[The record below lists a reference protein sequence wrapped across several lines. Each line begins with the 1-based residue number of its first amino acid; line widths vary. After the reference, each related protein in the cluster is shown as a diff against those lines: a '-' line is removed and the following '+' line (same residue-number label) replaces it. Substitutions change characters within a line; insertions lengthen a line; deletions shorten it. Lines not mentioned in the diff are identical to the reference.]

1 MNELFVTKNED
12 NIVIAVKEKG
22 KLVEVVV
29 EDFNKVSIV
38 GNIYKAKVQHLS
50 SGIQAAF
57 LDIGEKKKALLP
69 LNTPD
74 GRIKFELISDIDEEV
89 HQEMIIKAG
98 DEILVQVVRD
108 EINEKGAKL
117 TSFISIAGN
126 FLVLLPNVH
135 FVGVSKQIRDRDFKS
150 SIKSMLYSTIE
161 PNVGVIVRTAALDAT
176 HAIIKREYF
185 ELLKIWKRISA
196 NIDKSISPTL
206 LYKET
211 TVSKKLIRDLMK
223 KGIEHIYVDSKEI
236 YHDIL
241 EYFSYIGINM
251 KKKVHL
257 FQFKIPILAYYE
269 IDRELE
275 KMFKPE
281 VYLKGGASIVIETT
295 EALTAI
301 DVNSGKISRSRDN
314 DSLIKDINIMAAE
327 EIARQLRLRDIGG
340 IIVIDFIDM
349 SDELSKKELLSQLK
363 KHLKNDRSTT
373 KTLKVSQFGL
383 VEMTRKKIGPSVI
396 HYFINKCDCCDGRGY
411 TPKPFYIG
419 LKFVRWLKENGKN
432 YSDDTLI
439 VNAQENV
446 VNSIRKNLMRYI
458 ETVMKE
464 NRMNVK
470 IQVSDSIKNGICEIY
485 SVNKVERVATVN

>member
-1 MNELFVTKNED
+1 MNELFITKNED
-12 NIVIAVKEKG
+12 NIILAVKENG

-29 EDFNKVSIV
+29 EDFNKVSLV
-38 GNIYKAKVQHLS
+38 GNIYKAKVEHLS
-50 SGIQAAF
+50 EGIQAAF
-57 LDIGEKKKALLP
+57 LDIGEKKKAFLP

-74 GRIKFELISDIDEEV
+74 GKIQFELFSEIDEEV
-89 HQEMIIKAG
+89 HQEMTIRKG
-98 DEILVQVVRD
+98 DEILVQVMRD
-108 EINEKGAKL
+108 EINAKGAKL
-117 TSFISIAGN
+117 TSYISIAGN
-126 FLVLLPNVH
+126 FLVLLPFVH
-135 FVGVSKQIRDRDFKS
+135 FVGVSKQIHDKEFKS
-150 SIKSMLYSTIE
+150 EVKKMLYSILD
-161 PNVGVIVRTAALDAT
+161 PSAGVIVRTAALDTTQAN
-176 HAIIKREYF
+176 IKREYY
-185 ELLKIWKRISA
+185 ELMKIWKKISA
-196 NIDKSISPTL
+196 GVEKAVSPAL
-206 LYKET
+206 LYKEV

-223 KGIEHIYVDSKEI
+223 RGVEHIYVDSKEI

-241 EYFSYIGINM
+241 DYFSYLGINM

-257 FQFKIPILAYYE
+257 YQFKIPILAYYE

-275 KMFKPE
+275 KMFRPE

-301 DVNSGKISRSRDN
+301 DVNSGKISRSRD
-314 DSLIKDINIMAAE
+314 DDALIRDINIMAAE
-327 EIARQLRLRDIGG
+327 EIARQLRLRDLGG

-349 SDELSKKELLSQLK
+349 TDEFSKKELVNQLK
-363 KHLKNDRSTT
+363 KYLKNDRSTT

-396 HYFINKCDCCDGRGY
+396 NYFIDKCECCEGRGY

-432 YSDDTLI
+432 FPDDTLI

-446 VNSIRKNLMRYI
+446 VTVIRKNLMKYV
-458 ETVMKE
+458 ETVMKD

-470 IQVSDSIKNGICEIY
+470 IKASEAVKAGVCEIY
-485 SVNKVERVATVN
+485 SVNKVEKIATVN

>member
-1 MNELFVTKNED
+1 
-12 NIVIAVKEKG
+12 
-22 KLVEVVV
+22 
-29 EDFNKVSIV
+29 
-38 GNIYKAKVQHLS
+38 
-50 SGIQAAF
+50 
-57 LDIGEKKKALLP
+57 
-69 LNTPD
+69 
-74 GRIKFELISDIDEEV
+74 
-89 HQEMIIKAG
+89 
-98 DEILVQVVRD
+98 
-108 EINEKGAKL
+108 
-117 TSFISIAGN
+117 
-126 FLVLLPNVH
+126 VH